1 MPIPT
6 RSRPLRESGVSQ
18 AESYGLKAV
27 RLPCRETVLSVLT
40 VGRITLTGRLNS
52 LTREMRLSNHVNTPQ
67 RTLMAPLTMPA
78 GLVVSWGRPVNLR
91 ERHQYEIHRDKV

>member
-1 MPIPT
+1 MPIPI
-6 RSRPLRESGVSQ
+6 RSRPLRESGVSH
-18 AESYGLKAV
+18 GLKVV
-27 RLPCRETVLSVLT
+27 RLPCRETVLLVLT

-67 RTLMAPLTMPA
+67 RTLMAPLMMPA
-78 GLVVSWGRPVNLR
+78 GLVVSWGRLVNSR

>member
-18 AESYGLKAV
+18 AESYGLKVV
-27 RLPCRETVLSVLT
+27 RIALPRDCAFVLT

-78 GLVVSWGRPVNLR
+78 GLVVSWGRPVNSR

>member
-18 AESYGLKAV
+18 VESYGLKAV
-27 RLPCRETVLSVLT
+27 RLPCRETAFVLT

-52 LTREMRLSNHVNTPQ
+52 LTRETRLSNHVNTSQ

-78 GLVVSWGRPVNLR
+78 GLVLSWGRPVNSR